1 MRRTHATTV
10 LAISTSL
17 LSVLLSVLLA
27 IAVNVATGGT
37 LPDALVPLSPYAWW
51 LVGLLTLATAV
62 GAVRAHRAVPA
73 ATAPEDSPAVP
84 PAAEPDELPPP
95 IADFAGRADEVG
107 KLLRLVDAGHR
118 AIAITGAP
126 GLGKSTLAI
135 RLAHELG
142 PRFPDGRL
150 YADLGAGRGTP
161 ATSAAV
167 LARLLEAIGAPVE
180 ERSGDIAALAARFR
194 NRTAR
199 RRVLLLLDDA
209 ADAAQIRPLLPGGDG
224 CLALI
229 TSRKALDGVPE
240 ATPLALGGLGDSEA
254 LALLAAVAG
263 QDRVD
268 VEPEAALQ
276 VVRACGL
283 LPLAVRIAAAR
294 LRSRPGWPVS
304 ELAARLADERHRLDM
319 LHLDD
324 LAVRAVF
331 EACYAALEP
340 ADRALFRSLG
350 AHPGPR
356 VTVRVAAAAAG
367 RDPHAARSALERLTD
382 AQLLACTGPDAYR
395 LHDLVRL
402 FAAERLERDT
412 DPAERR
418 AVLARLIAA
427 HTEDATEHGSHAWGG
442 AQQSTVSLL
451 VRAAVREGLHTEG
464 FRLALAADR
473 WLWDQPSQLPRLAM
487 WTSILDTARR
497 LGEQR
502 VSACAMRGMGAAYL
516 HEGRYDQAVDHLRMS
531 VAIQRHTGT
540 RPEQIKTRRLLGDA
554 LRHAGRYDQ
563 ALAEYR
569 TVLNA
574 YRELGRA
581 MGEAEVLSSLGALHL
596 DRRRPDEAIVCLEPA
611 VAALVRRGGSP
622 AYPAD
627 AQRNLGAAYV
637 QTGDLTR
644 AEHSLR
650 AALALYRQHDR
661 PVGEGWTLRELGR
674 LEERRGALS
683 DGAAHHRAAL
693 AVFDEAGYGVGVA
706 ALTETIGDNFL
717 AQGDV
722 PAADTHYRRAAEVYA
737 DLGYPV
743 REAEVR
749 RKLSLR

>member
-1 MRRTHATTV
+1 MRRTHATAV
-10 LAISTSL
+10 LAIGSSL
-17 LSVLLSVLLA
+17 LSVLLAV
-27 IAVNVATGGT
+27 AVNVATGGT
-37 LPDALVPLSPYAWW
+37 LPAALAPLGPFAWP
-51 LVGLLTLATAV
+51 LVGLLTAATAV
-62 GAVRAHRAVPA
+62 GAVRAARRPGPTTPATVPEPQPYR
-73 ATAPEDSPAVP
+73 TADIA
-84 PAAEPDELPPP
+84 ELPPP
-95 IADFAGRADEVG
+95 IADFAGRGRELST
-107 KLLRLVDAGHR
+107 LLSLVDSGGHR

-126 GLGKSTLAI
+126 GLGKSTLAV
-135 RLAHELG
+135 RLAHELR
-142 PRFPDGRL
+142 PRFPDGQL
-150 YADLGAGRGTP
+150 YADLGAGRGDP
-161 ATSAAV
+161 AAPAAV
-167 LARLLEAIGAPVE
+167 LARLLEAIGASTE
-180 ERSGDIAALAARFR
+180 EQAGEPAALAARFR
-194 NRTAR
+194 SRTAQ

-209 ADAAQIRPLLPGGDG
+209 ADAAQIQPLLPGGEG

-229 TSRKALDGVPE
+229 TSRSALSGAPE
-240 ATPLALGGLGDSEA
+240 AVPLALGGLSETDA

-263 QDRVD
+263 EHRVAA
-268 VEPEAALQ
+268 EPEAALD

-294 LRSRPGWPVS
+294 LRSRPGWPVR
-304 ELAARLADERHRLDM
+304 ELAARLADERHRLDE

-324 LAVRAVF
+324 LAVRSVF
-331 EACYAALEP
+331 EAGYDTLEP

-350 AHPGPR
+350 AYPGPR
-356 VTVRVAAAAAG
+356 ITARVAAAAAS
-367 RDPHAARSALERLTD
+367 RDRYAARAALERLTD
-382 AQLLACTGPDAYR
+382 AQLLDSAGPDSYR
-395 LHDLVRL
+395 FHDLVRL

-412 DPAERR
+412 APTEPH
-418 AVLARLIAA
+418 AVLARLITA
-427 HTEDATEHGSHAWGG
+427 HTEDATEHGSHAWGSAEQG
-442 AQQSTVSLL
+442 TVSLL

-487 WTSILDTARR
+487 WTTILDTSRR

-502 VSACAMRGMGAAYL
+502 VSACALRGMGAAYL

-540 RPEQIKTRRLLGDA
+540 GPEQIKTRRLLGDA
-554 LRHAGRYDQ
+554 LRHAGRFDQ

-569 TVLNA
+569 TVLNV
-574 YRELGRA
+574 YREMGHT

-611 VAALVRRGGSP
+611 VAALMRRVGSP

-637 QTGDLTR
+637 QTGSLAR

-650 AALALYRQHDR
+650 AALALYRRHGR

-674 LEERRGALS
+674 LEEQRGSFAA
-683 DGAAHHRAAL
+683 GATHHRAAL
-693 AVFDEAGYGVGVA
+693 AVFDDAGYGVGVA
-706 ALTETIGDNFL
+706 ALTETIGDNYL

-722 PAADTHYRRAAEVYA
+722 PAADTHYRRAAQVYA